1 MMTGLSDFADPV
13 ELHPDLKRFLFR
25 MDNGWTVLQHPLVYR
40 VPYHGDQYEAAQAN
54 SMYEFKR
61 KAMEEAIATND
72 FNRMV
77 AMYERPWRIEVIKR
91 YRKKIPADK
100 YPEIVRD
107 VWTDSENIYQN
118 FGLWRMILKPFIG
131 KDVFQTLSALPDE
144 FTVYR
149 GGSPDGFSWTLK
161 KETAEWFSRR
171 FRSEDDHL
179 PVWEITI
186 PKSKAIAYFTDRSEE
201 EILWIPKQVD
211 IDRMNHINLI

>member
-1 MMTGLSDFADPV
+1 
-13 ELHPDLKRFLFR
+13 
-25 MDNGWTVLQHPLVYR
+25 
-40 VPYHGDQYEAAQAN
+40 
-54 SMYEFKR
+54 
-61 KAMEEAIATND
+61 
-72 FNRMV
+72 
-77 AMYERPWRIEVIKR
+77 VIKR